1 MLLLLGKYLWN
12 WFSLNVESME
22 VKRRRGEIFH
32 EIQFNLWKKSH
43 NECIYM
49 QTSELSLSRF
59 SKIDTKSF
67 GGNMIAICFFFIH
80 FRWDIESKCNCN
92 FYIKHERFVT
102 ALVNAASLHER
113 FTNYNERNLISENE
127 IISIRIIRKTSLS
140 CKVFWW
146 CRHDFQNR
154 LASFIKFLIQH
165 QLLSCSFLFFIV
177 FHWTAMLVRCFVEII

>member
-1 MLLLLGKYLWN
+1 MHLHANFWTLSVSLLENRYKIAWRKYDC
-12 WFSLNVESME
+12 
-22 VKRRRGEIFH
+22 
-32 EIQFNLWKKSH
+32 NL
-43 NECIYM
+43 
-49 QTSELSLSRF
+49 F
-59 SKIDTKSF
+59 
-67 GGNMIAICFFFIH
+67 FFFIH